1 MANRGKEILIVD
13 DHADMVQTLRNIFA
27 ARGYAVD
34 VATNGAEAV
43 QRAEEK
49 KYPVVLTDL
58 VMEGLDGVDTIQR
71 IKKIS
76 PNTLFFLMT
85 AYPSEHR
92 AQDAIESGVLRIF
105 KKPFNIVKMCQF
117 IDDEIAKVTS

>member
-85 AYPSEHR
+85 A
-92 AQDAIESGVLRIF
+92 
-105 KKPFNIVKMCQF
+105 
-117 IDDEIAKVTS
+117 